1 MEPEVNHFDGTIN
14 HDNDSTSDE
23 SSHYRS
29 ELEGSEMNPPE
40 EVEEECPSPKC
51 LPPPIP
57 DRWEG
62 EHIPKA
68 YTLGYDVDLSL
79 DDDMEYEDQSYIHDE
94 IMRSAPQIP
103 APLPP
108 SVPERMSEP
117 SSTLSE
123 PRSSP
128 YDPNPNPSP
137 YDPNPSQ
144 SLPQPPSTPPGLDT
158 IPQKPTVAPPLPPV
172 FDVSEDDSLANM
184 SIDQVIGLAPEKEK
198 SNSKSL
204 IKKFQSSVGSKV
216 KETTTAISRMLR
228 RSSVEEDDFLGLQK
242 EVESPRPEEPFPY
255 DASMDFVHID
265 ANAPSASNDDV
276 SEIFGVVSFGDD
288 VFEES
293 ESDPEDCEQP
303 KKRKALSSES
313 NKLEGLIRL
322 LTISK
327 QITTEEVTRV
337 QEAARIDKQDTE
349 RILESYIDSGFT
361 IEYNKLLGRIS
372 DVLPSNEL
380 RVKVLKVL

>member
-1 MEPEVNHFDGTIN
+1 
-14 HDNDSTSDE
+14 
-23 SSHYRS
+23 
-29 ELEGSEMNPPE
+29 
-40 EVEEECPSPKC
+40 
-51 LPPPIP
+51 
-57 DRWEG
+57 
-62 EHIPKA
+62 
-68 YTLGYDVDLSL
+68 
-79 DDDMEYEDQSYIHDE
+79 MEYEDQSYIHDE

-349 RILESYIDSGFT
+349 RILESYIDS
-361 IEYNKLLGRIS
+361 
-372 DVLPSNEL
+372 
-380 RVKVLKVL
+380 